1 MKTGVSLLSAFL
13 AFAAAPAL
21 AQNTQFVE
29 GPKAVSAI
37 STNEVIAILQAAQL
51 SARMIEDA
59 ADGTKTIEAAA
70 GEDVVYIAMRACAGS
85 GAASPCQLIQPYGF
99 FNGQGVTFD
108 QINNF
113 NMNVGAI
120 ATAALLTDGRG
131 IMASKIYLVGGVT
144 KDNVTFEL
152 GSYFLD
158 IARLL
163 QSVKPGLVAQIS
175 YKPEALTAATAGFE
189 PPPFPAG
196 ETPHVN
202 FVGEAHGALAT
213 DAIRKLVSQARR

>member
-1 MKTGVSLLSAFL
+1 
-13 AFAAAPAL
+13 
-21 AQNTQFVE
+21 
-29 GPKAVSAI
+29 
-37 STNEVIAILQAAQL
+37 
-51 SARMIEDA
+51 MIEDA
-59 ADGTKTIEAAA
+59 ADGTKTIAASA
-70 GEDVVYIAMRACAGS
+70 GGDVVHIAMRACAGS

-120 ATAALLTDGRG
+120 ATAALLPDSRG

-144 KDNVTFEL
+144 KDNVAFEL
-152 GSYFLD
+152 GTYFLD

-175 YKPEALTAATAGFE
+175 YRPEALTAGTAGYDL
-189 PPPFPAG
+189 PPFPDG
-196 ETPHVN
+196 QTPHVN
-202 FVGEAHGALAT
+202 FVGEAHGALAP
-213 DAIRKLVSQARR
+213 DAIRALASQIGQQ

>member
-1 MKTGVSLLSAFL
+1 MISRILAASVILCASAP
-13 AFAAAPAL
+13 AFA
-21 AQNTQFVE
+21 QNNQFID

-37 STNEVIAILQAAQL
+37 STNEIIAILQSVQL
-51 SARMIEDA
+51 NARMIDES
-59 ADGTKTIEAAA
+59 ADNTKTIEVSA
-70 GEDVVYIAMRACAGS
+70 GGDVVYIAMRSCAGA
-85 GAASPCQLIQPYGF
+85 GAASPCQLVQPYGF

-120 ATAALLTDGRG
+120 ATAALLPDSRG

-144 KDNVTFEL
+144 QNNIAFEL
-152 GSYFLD
+152 GVYFMD
-158 IARLL
+158 ISRLL

-175 YKPEALTAATAGFE
+175 YRPEALTAATAGFE
-189 PPPFPAG
+189 PPPLPEG
-196 ETPHVN
+196 EAPHVN

-213 DAIRKLVSQARR
+213 DAVRTLVSQARQ